1 MLINLFC
8 PLWMRLYL
16 PLTRIQSLI
25 WLIASP
31 LRMPYQWC
39 GAGNVKI
46 GCRQDTKAL
55 PIHKTHS
62 AVADAGIPMLHDL
75 RMIFAATAKGRRAR
89 AVNQPDMVNH
99 PEHYTSGG
107 VECIDALESAVQ
119 GLPPEQ
125 AICAANVIKY
135 VWRYSR
141 KNGLQDLQKAEWYLH
156 RLMGKIE

>member
-1 MLINLFC
+1 M
-8 PLWMRLYL
+8 
-16 PLTRIQSLI
+16 
-25 WLIASP
+25 
-31 LRMPYQWC
+31 
-39 GAGNVKI
+39 
-46 GCRQDTKAL
+46 
-55 PIHKTHS
+55 
-62 AVADAGIPMLHDL
+62 
-75 RMIFAATAKGRRAR
+75 
-89 AVNQPDMVNH
+89 PDMVNH

-156 RLMGKIE
+156 RLMSKLEQ